1 MDLLKALAP
10 ELVLI
15 AVACVLFFMGTSHKA
30 AMRRMSALVALVTL
44 VGVFLWQGSIFLY
57 GSGETLRES
66 FNVVQVTPMSVFVK
80 TLVAG
85 VGAVLVLIAW
95 PGNADATGSASQN
108 MGSDVAEY
116 FGLALL
122 AFAGIFLVSSTND
135 LILLFLGIELAAIPT
150 YIMVSISRPLPV
162 AQEAGVKYFFLGA
175 MAAGVMLFGFSYV
188 YGGTGHIKLDSIAQL
203 IDTTRNGNGWAIPQV
218 SSFLLMG
225 LIVLLAGFAFK
236 IAAVP
241 FHAYVGDV
249 YQGAATPLTALIAFV
264 PKISGFLAILKILS
278 AIGGAHYVLPPVV
291 GTVLWVVAV
300 LTMTFGNVLG
310 LLQLN
315 VKRVFAYSSIA
326 HSGYILVAVT
336 ALVMAAPQLAGTNA
350 AAATEVHHSAIQ
362 GILFYLA
369 AYGLMNG
376 GAFGILMLLPT
387 RAHKQMGENEAAPPA
402 TTAET
407 FEDLAGQGRKHPL
420 LGLGMAICCFSLIG
434 LPLTIG
440 FFGKIYLIKPAL
452 DAKLY
457 WLVVLTM
464 INAAISAAYY
474 LKIVSAMFIRPL
486 PADEEAAT
494 TTADSRSL
502 PLSFGVGLSVLATL
516 ILGIALPW
524 TDAFTSR
531 IGTAVAPASLPA
543 APATVTVPAT
553 TDAQASQA
561 SVR

>member
-15 AVACVLFFMGTSHKA
+15 AVACVLFFIGTSHKA
-30 AMRRMSALVALVTL
+30 SMRRLSALVALVTL
-44 VGVFLWQGSIFLY
+44 AIVFVWEGMAFLN
-57 GSGETLRES
+57 GDILIEKQ
-66 FNVVQVTPMSVFVK
+66 FNVVHVTSMSLFVK

-85 VGAVLVLIAW
+85 VGIVLVLLAW
-95 PGNADATGSASQN
+95 PGNPDATGSGSLN
-108 MGSDVAEY
+108 VGSDVGEY

-122 AFAGIFLVSSTND
+122 ALAGVFLVSSTND

-175 MAAGVMLFGFSYV
+175 MAAAVMLYGFSFV
-188 YGGTGHIKLDSIAQL
+188 YGGTGHIKLDAITDIINA
-203 IDTTRNGNGWAIPQV
+203 TRNGNAWAVPTF
-218 SSFLLMG
+218 SPFLLMG

-278 AIGGAHYVLPPVV
+278 AVGGSAYTLPPVV

-315 VKRVFAYSSIA
+315 IKRIFAYSSIA

-336 ALVMAAPQLAGTNA
+336 ALVMASQQLGAGDA
-350 AAATEVHHSAIQ
+350 ASKVHQSAVQ
-362 GILFYLA
+362 GILFYIT
-369 AYGLMNG
+369 AYGLMNA

-387 RAHKQMGENEAAPPA
+387 RAHKLSGEDEKPPAA

-452 DAKLY
+452 DAKLF

-464 INAAISAAYY
+464 MNAAISAAYY

-486 PADEEAAT
+486 PADEVDSLD
-494 TTADSRSL
+494 TAPRSL
-502 PLSFGVGLSVLATL
+502 PLSLGVGVSVAATL
-516 ILGIALPW
+516 VLGVALPW
-524 TDAFTSR
+524 TDALTDR
-531 IGTAVAPASLPA
+531 IGTAA
-543 APATVTVPAT
+543 APTKAAPGALAKDATQIVPPVPSPE
-553 TDAQASQA
+553 ASA
-561 SVR
+561 R